1 MDFNWLKILFVNWLP
16 QEPVFLSKNKSIME
30 KLKIV
35 YFGTPEFAASQLKA
49 IINAGYD
56 VAAVV
61 TMPDKPAGRGRKIQ
75 YSEVKK
81 TALEHG
87 LPLLQP
93 EKLKDPNFLE
103 QLASFRANL
112 FIVVAFRMLPA
123 MVWQMPK
130 YGTFNLHASLLPQY
144 RGAAPIQ
151 FAIINGETETGL
163 TTFFLNEEIDKG
175 AIIMREKVA
184 IRPNET
190 AGELHDELM
199 LLGNK
204 VVVETI
210 CKIEAGEVEATTQ
223 ESLAQGETLKSAPK
237 ITKEFCNVDWSQ
249 SGQSIYNHI
258 RGLSPYPA
266 AHTLLR
272 SENNDILELKI
283 FNSTFEANKNEL
295 TPGSVFTDNKTVLKI
310 AVHDGFVLLTEV
322 QQAGKKRMNIT
333 EFLRG
338 TQLTSAWKAEF

>member
-1 MDFNWLKILFVNWLP
+1 
-16 QEPVFLSKNKSIME
+16 ME
-30 KLKIV
+30 KNIRIA
-35 YFGTPEFAASQLKA
+35 YFGTPEFAASQLEA
-49 IINAGYD
+49 ILAAGYE
-56 VAAVV
+56 VAVVV

-75 YSEVKK
+75 YSDVKNV
-81 TALEHG
+81 ALSHG

-93 EKLKDPNFLE
+93 EKLRDATFLE
-103 QLASFRANL
+103 QLASYRADL

-123 MVWQMPK
+123 VVWQMPRL
-130 YGTFNLHASLLPQY
+130 GTFNLHASLLPQY
-144 RGAAPIQ
+144 RGAAPIN

-184 IRPNET
+184 IRPDET

-210 CKIEAGEVEATTQ
+210 KKIESGDVVALPQDNLVESQA
-223 ESLAQGETLKSAPK
+223 LKPAPK

-249 SGQSIYNHI
+249 DCQSVYNHI

-266 AHTLLR
+266 AHTQLLSVGGDVIDMKVFS
-272 SENNDILELKI
+272 SEMERCQ
-283 FNSTFEANKNEL
+283 TQM
-295 TPGSVFTDNKTVLKI
+295 TVGSVVTDNKKYLKV
-310 AVHDGFVLLTEV
+310 AVQDGFIHLTMV
-322 QQAGKKRMNIT
+322 QQAGKKAMPIAD
-333 EFLRG
+333 FLRG
-338 TQLTSAWKAEF
+338 TTLNGTWKTSKK

>member
-1 MDFNWLKILFVNWLP
+1 MENKI
-16 QEPVFLSKNKSIME
+16 
-30 KLKIV
+30 KIA
-35 YFGTPEFAASQLKA
+35 YFGTPEFAASQLEA
-49 IINAGYD
+49 ILAAGYE
-56 VAAVV
+56 VAVVV

-93 EKLKDPNFLE
+93 EKLKDPSFLE
-103 QLASFRANL
+103 QLASFQANL

-123 MVWQMPK
+123 MVWQMPEL
-130 YGTFNLHASLLPQY
+130 GTFNLHASLLPQY
-144 RGAAPIQ
+144 RGAAPIN

-175 AIIMREKVA
+175 EIIMRETVG

-210 CKIEAGEVEATTQ
+210 KKIQCGDVQALPQ
-223 ESLAQGETLKSAPK
+223 EKLTENQPLKPAPK
-237 ITKEFCNVDWSQ
+237 ISKEFCNIDWSQ
-249 SGQSIYNHI
+249 DCQTVYNHI

-266 AHTLLR
+266 AHTR
-272 SENNDILELKI
+272 IQSENGESIDLKVFTSEIEFCSHDIVI
-283 FNSTFEANKNEL
+283 GTII
-295 TPGSVFTDNKTVLKI
+295 TDNKKVLKV
-310 AVHDGFVLLTEV
+310 ALKDGFIHLTTI
-322 QQAGKKRMNIT
+322 QQAGKKSMSIAD
-333 EFLRG
+333 FLRG
-338 TQLTSAWKAEF
+338 TSLIGHWKTVTE

>member
-1 MDFNWLKILFVNWLP
+1 
-16 QEPVFLSKNKSIME
+16 ME
-30 KLKIV
+30 KLRIV
-35 YFGTPEFAASQLKA
+35 YFGTPEFAASQLEA
-49 IINAGYD
+49 ILKAGYE

-81 TALEHG
+81 VALEHE

-93 EKLKDPNFLE
+93 EKLKDPTFLE
-103 QLASFRANL
+103 QLSSYRADL

-123 MVWQMPK
+123 VVWQMPRL
-130 YGTFNLHASLLPQY
+130 GTFNLHASLLPQY
-144 RGAAPIQ
+144 RGAAPIN

-175 AIIMREKVA
+175 AVIMRERVA
-184 IRPNET
+184 IRPDET

-210 CKIEAGEVEATTQ
+210 QKIEQGDVCALEQSEM
-223 ESLAQGETLKSAPK
+223 EQGELKPAPK
-237 ITKEFCNVDWSQ
+237 ITKDFCNVDWSQ
-249 SGQSIYNHI
+249 NGQIIFNHI

-272 SENNDILELKI
+272 SSSHESLELKI
-283 FNSTFEANKNEL
+283 FACTFVPDRNVSCAGNV
-295 TPGSVFTDNKTVLKI
+295 TTDNKTFLK
-310 AVHDGFVLLTEV
+310 VTVRDGFIHLTEV
-322 QQAGKKRMNIT
+322 QQAGKKRMSIA

-338 TQLTSAWKAEF
+338 TPLNGVWMAS